1 MESLK
6 LNFEANILGKRT
18 RIVVEVPYQK
28 GLVATSE
35 FCPTSFLSGPVDLM
49 AAIRGETLD
58 DFMGDCRSQLVAMER
73 ITETD
78 QPLDIHIG
86 GLMATVMDRLSR
98 RGSISFSEL
107 LTCVDCFSLLLKGAG
122 FDHQEIREIYP
133 KVVRTIVE
141 LYPDNIIGV
150 PVDMAV

>member
-35 FCPTSFLSGPVDLM
+35 FCPTSLM
-49 AAIRGETLD
+49 AAIRGESLD
-58 DFMGDCRSQLVAMER
+58 DFMADCRSQLVAMER

-133 KVVRTIVE
+133 KVVGTIVE